1 MWILQAVPLNDP
13 WQAIF
18 KLKPAG
24 PTGKMPV
31 QPIRFHSC
39 MRFQRLITVPAMVCF
54 VRQSVAAASLCI
66 LLFSTSC
73 EKHPIGQLPD
83 VQREQPDPAKKW
95 SEASKNSDESSS
107 KPQPAD
113 SPEEAR

>member
-1 MWILQAVPLNDP
+1 MA
-13 WQAIF
+13 
-18 KLKPAG
+18 
-24 PTGKMPV
+24 
-31 QPIRFHSC
+31 S
-39 MRFQRLITVPAMVCF
+39 F
-54 VRQSVAAASLCI
+54 VRQAVLAVFCAMA
-66 LLFSTSC
+66 LFSTSC

-95 SEASKNSDESSS
+95 SEASKKSSDESS